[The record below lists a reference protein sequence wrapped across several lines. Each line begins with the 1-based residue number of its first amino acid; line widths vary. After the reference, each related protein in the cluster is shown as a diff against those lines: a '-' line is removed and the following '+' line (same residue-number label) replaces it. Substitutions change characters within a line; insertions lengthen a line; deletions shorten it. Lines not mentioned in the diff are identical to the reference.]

1 MELSEGIR
9 KIGFRRW
16 YERQLVE
23 SHLYFVSSLLCLVA
37 VLASLEGFSLR
48 TPWWETIL
56 RFAVIAAGSFVFI
69 WTLCR
74 YLLMLRFAQQAAG
87 RSVCE
92 KCAAYGAFELI
103 GVTRYHTPQDG
114 VEEVAES
121 VDVRCRKC
129 GHQWTLP

>member
-16 YERQLVE
+16 YERQLIE

-37 VLASLEGFSLR
+37 VLATLEDLSLR
-48 TPWWETIL
+48 TPSWETFL
-56 RFAVIAAGSFVFI
+56 RLAVIAGGSVACL
-69 WTLCR
+69 WTLHR
-74 YLLMLRFAQQAAG
+74 YLLMLGFAQHAAG

-92 KCAAYGAFELI
+92 KCAVYGAFELN
-103 GVTRYHTPQDG
+103 GVTRHHAYKDG
-114 VEEVAES
+114 VEEIAES

-129 GHQWTLP
+129 GHQWTIA